1 MNEWMNELVHEW
13 ISEGVKE
20 YTFNEDR
27 EENYEQEKKSTF
39 YWLSLSKI
47 HTTAASLEE
56 GRGLGGYR

>member
-27 EENYEQEKKSTF
+27 EENYEQEKKINILLIISKQNP
-39 YWLSLSKI
+39 YNCSLF
-47 HTTAASLEE
+47 
-56 GRGLGGYR
+56 GRGPGAWRT